1 MSSTDLKYLTSVI
14 AYTVCRAKENGIEY
28 ETLRKRLERFDEKS
42 IKSSLENLTSKNPP
56 LLIFNKKNNTYRA
69 SPELE
74 RILNNPALGIALNR
88 LRLV

>member
-28 ETLRKRLERFDEKS
+28 KAIKERFERFGEESVKT
-42 IKSSLENLTSKNPP
+42 SLENLTSKDPP